1 MYAVFVGVNKLQP
14 NNRIKKPKHCREIQ
28 SFGRKNGRQFCSTLE
43 ADNTEAEKSHKER
56 KQAGREGKSAVV
68 WLFLRIF

>member
-14 NNRIKKPKHCREIQ
+14 NNRIKKPKHWREIQ
-28 SFGRKNGRQFCSTLE
+28 SFARKNGRQFCLMLV

-56 KQAGREGKSAVV
+56 KQAGRGGKTV
-68 WLFLRIF
+68 WLFLRMF